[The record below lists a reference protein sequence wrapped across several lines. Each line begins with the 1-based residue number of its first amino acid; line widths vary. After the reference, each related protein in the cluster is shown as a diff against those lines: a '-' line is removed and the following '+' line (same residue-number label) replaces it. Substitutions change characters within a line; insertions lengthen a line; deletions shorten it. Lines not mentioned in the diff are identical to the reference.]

1 MTHSELNKSILFTVI
16 LVVALSEWIAHRL
29 PVAMGA
35 SPAPPESEVFVS
47 EFMANTGGSL
57 TAGVDG
63 RLVRP
68 DWIEVCNG
76 TDRTVSLEGWY
87 LTDDQDDLTKW
98 RLPRL
103 IIASGRYQVIFA
115 SEKDQKYYPGNYPY
129 FDGTSYH
136 TNFELDREGE
146 YLALVKPDG
155 VTVAH
160 AYEPAYP
167 PQRGYVSYGVSAAG
181 DAYGYFPFPTPGARN
196 DATCLPG
203 LVADTKFSHD
213 RGFYDAPFSVL
224 ITTRTEGATIRYTV
238 DGSRPDE
245 THGQTYR
252 GPVSIS
258 GTTCL
263 RAMAFKPGLL
273 STDVDTQT
281 YIFLADVIRQ
291 TGAGLPDTWGHKG
304 ADYEMDPMVV
314 NAYAGTI
321 QDDLKSVSTVS
332 LVTDSDSWFSRTE
345 GIYANP
351 DWEDRYEEEA
361 ERDVSVE
368 FFDPA
373 DGSGQFQIDAVV
385 RIAGGSST
393 GGWKSDK
400 LSMRLKFQEPQGP
413 TRLKFP
419 LFEEEEAADR
429 FDTLVLD
436 ARLNNAW
443 NYGNNDSQRRKAQY
457 TRDQFTSDIQNAL
470 GGYGHHGRPVHLYLN
485 GLYWGLYNLHE
496 RPDEAFAAS
505 YFGGNKKDYD
515 VIKHNQSNVVNGSN
529 ADYRRMFDLAQSDL
543 AADAQYQRILGYLD
557 IDNFIDYMIT
567 NFYYGNT
574 DWAHQNW
581 YASRNIFDL
590 QGRWRYHSWDAEKGM
605 QGLNDNVT
613 GKNNGYGSPTHLHQR
628 LASNAEYRMLFADH
642 VYRHFFNDGVLTV
655 DNVTALY
662 RHRLD
667 MVDRAVVGESA
678 RWGDNRIEQ
687 GGIRYT
693 RDQHWVAQRDWL
705 LNTYFPQRTRI
716 VLNQIIAQGLY
727 PEIEAPVFSPQSGSA
742 SEPYILIITNP
753 NNSGEIYYT
762 TDGADPREHLSG
774 SPAGVEYAGPLTLM
788 QTTYVKA
795 RVLSGRKWSALNEAV
810 FAVGHVADD
819 LRITE
824 IMYHPDDPNA
834 EFIEL
839 KNVGLQS
846 LNLNFVRFIDGI
858 DFTFQSVELAA
869 GEYVLVVKDA
879 TAFAA
884 YYGQGYEIAGEYSGS
899 LDNAGERIR
908 LEDAAGQCI
917 LDFEYSDDWYD
928 VTDGMGFSL
937 TIRDPAADPNQW
949 DGKSAW
955 RPSAAIGG
963 SPGFDDAG

>member
-1 MTHSELNKSILFTVI
+1 MT
-16 LVVALSEWIAHRL
+16 LSEFKKLVIPTIAL
-29 PVAMGA
+29 AVLQSGGIALYSAVAMGA
-35 SPAPPESEVFVS
+35 APAPPEAEVIIS
-47 EFMANTGGSL
+47 EFMANKGGGL
-57 TAGVDG
+57 TARVDG
-63 RLVRP
+63 EFVRP
-68 DWIEVCNG
+68 DWIEIYNG
-76 TDRTVSLEGWY
+76 TDRAVDLEGWY
-87 LTDDQDDLTKW
+87 LTDDRDDLTKW
-98 RLPRL
+98 RLPRV
-103 IIASGRYQVIFA
+103 IITSGQYRVIFA
-115 SEKDQKYYPGNYPY
+115 SEKEQKYSPGNYPY
-129 FDGTSYH
+129 YDGTSYH

-167 PQRGYVSYGVSAAG
+167 PQREYVSYGVCDDG
-181 DAYGYFPFPTPGARN
+181 DGYGYFPLPTPGARN

-203 LVADTKFSHD
+203 TVADTKFSHD
-213 RGFYDAPFSVL
+213 RGFYEAPFAVS
-224 ITTRTEGATIRYTV
+224 ISTRTEGATIRYTI

-252 GPVSIS
+252 GPVGIS

-281 YIFLADVIRQ
+281 YIFSADVIRQ
-291 TGAGLPDTWGHKG
+291 TGAGFPDTWGHKG

-321 QDDLKSVSTVS
+321 QDDLKSVPTVS
-332 LVTDSDSWFSRTE
+332 LVTGVDSWFSRTE

-373 DGSGQFQIDAVV
+373 GGSEQFQIDAVV

-413 TRLKFP
+413 TKLKFP
-419 LFEEEEAADR
+419 LYEEGAADR

-443 NYGNNDSQRRKAQY
+443 NYGNNDTQRRKAQY

-496 RPDEAFAAS
+496 RPDESFAAS

-529 ADYRRMFDLAQSDL
+529 ADYRRMFDLAQGDL
-543 AADAQYQRILGYLD
+543 AADAQYQRILQYLD
-557 IDNFIDYMIT
+557 VDNFIDYMIT

-581 YASRNIFDL
+581 YATRNVFDP

-613 GKNNGYGSPTHLHQR
+613 GKNDGYGSPTHLHQR
-628 LASNAEYRMLFADH
+628 LTQSAEYRMLFADH

-727 PEIEAPVFSPQSGSA
+727 PDV
-742 SEPYILIITNP
+742 EPPLFNPHGGWGMDRFILTIVNP
-753 NNSGEIYYT
+753 NAGGKIYYT
-762 TDGADPREHLSG
+762 TEGADPRLRS
-774 SPAGVEYAGPLTLM
+774 SAQPAGIEYSGPVALTES
-788 QTTYVKA
+788 VRVRA
-795 RVLSGRKWSALNEAV
+795 RVLAGREWSALNEAV
-810 FAVGHVADD
+810 FAVGPIVEN

-824 IMYHPDDPNA
+824 IMYHPDDPDT

-839 KNVGLQS
+839 KNIGPRS
-846 LNLNFVRFIDGI
+846 LNLNLVRFVDGI
-858 DFTFQSVELAA
+858 DFTFPGVEVPA
-869 GEYVLVVKDA
+869 GEYVLVVKNA
-879 TAFAA
+879 AAFAA
-884 YYGQGYEIAGEYSGS
+884 RYGQGYEIAGEYSGS
-899 LDNAGERIR
+899 LDNGGERIR
-908 LEDAAGQCI
+908 LRDAAGRSV

-937 TIRDPAADPNQW
+937 TIRDPAVDASQW
-949 DGKSAW
+949 DSKNAW
-955 RPSAAIGG
+955 RASTVIGG